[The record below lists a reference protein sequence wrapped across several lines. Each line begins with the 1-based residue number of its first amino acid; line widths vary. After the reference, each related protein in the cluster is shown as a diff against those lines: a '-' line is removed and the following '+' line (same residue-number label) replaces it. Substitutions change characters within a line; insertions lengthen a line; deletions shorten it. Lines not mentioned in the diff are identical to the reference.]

1 MAVIIPG
8 AGCSITSTAAVS
20 ATAATGCFTFRAA
33 FFPGAL
39 FGLVLATARLVA
51 FARATL
57 DSLRAIPR
65 VADFA
70 PNFPLFCTFDR
81 SRLAMIPWSG
91 WCSDAGSKDN
101 RPSAAT
107 HQNELS
113 TDGLAHGSGRKR
125 PRKPRIRLRVHM
137 TSLDGSRDRPRFI
150 LCDLRA
156 VKAIN
161 SRSAKTNSRSAQ
173 WQLPLLQR
181 VSMLASPRGDLHSRS
196 SLQSPIKKMVASQGA
211 PGRNRR
217 LSNAVR

>member
-1 MAVIIPG
+1 MHKT
-8 AGCSITSTAAVS
+8 TSTKLLS
-20 ATAATGCFTFRAA
+20 A
-33 FFPGAL
+33 
-39 FGLVLATARLVA
+39 
-51 FARATL
+51 
-57 DSLRAIPR
+57 
-65 VADFA
+65 
-70 PNFPLFCTFDR
+70 
-81 SRLAMIPWSG
+81 
-91 WCSDAGSKDN
+91 N

-107 HQNELS
+107 HPNELS

-156 VKAIN
+156 AKAIN

-196 SLQSPIKKMVASQGA
+196 SWPKSDQKMVAARQALNADYRMQLDECHS
-211 PGRNRR
+211 
-217 LSNAVR
+217 SN